1 MKKMLLLCM
10 MMFSLHAGE
19 AFWYDS
25 YKEAA
30 QTAKEEHK
38 AMLIFMSQA
47 GCKSCEYMED
57 NVLFKDDIAGFL
69 DENYIAVHLDI
80 HDNDAPKKLQI
91 GMTPVFYFLDENE
104 KELREMLVGGKK
116 APQFFALLKE
126 AVSKK

>member
-38 AMLIFMSQA
+38 ARLCA
-47 GCKSCEYMED
+47 
-57 NVLFKDDIAGFL
+57 
-69 DENYIAVHLDI
+69 H
-80 HDNDAPKKLQI
+80 
-91 GMTPVFYFLDENE
+91 
-104 KELREMLVGGKK
+104 
-116 APQFFALLKE
+116 
-126 AVSKK
+126 